1 MQPQFHLSDA
11 GEPAARDAILGGLVA
26 FNEKQTGSR
35 DFRPLAVLLRDESGA
50 TVGGLWGRTAWK
62 WLFIELLFVPE
73 KLRRGGV
80 GRELMRRA
88 EAEAAK
94 RGCHAV
100 WLDTFSFQARGFYE
114 KLGYSVFGRL
124 DDYPPG
130 HKRFFLRKKL
140 RTGTKRKAS
149 ARRRGA
155 RSRSRSRLRARP

>member
-1 MQPQFHLSDA
+1 MQPEFHLSDA
-11 GEPAARDAILGGLVA
+11 GEPAARDAILSGLAA

-94 RGCHAV
+94 RGCH
-100 WLDTFSFQARGFYE
+100 LQLPGAR
-114 KLGYSVFGRL
+114 V
-124 DDYPPG
+124 
-130 HKRFFLRKKL
+130 LRKARL
-140 RTGTKRKAS
+140 FRVRA
-149 ARRRGA
+149 ARRLPA
-155 RSRSRSRLRARP
+155 RSQALLPAQEAPAGGEAQG